1 MVNLQLILY
10 CILAYLV
17 GSIPFALVIGKVFYK
32 TDIRQFGS
40 KNLGGTN
47 AGRVLGKKAGI
58 TVILLDIFKAMII
71 MLLSQKIGNLAFE
84 QLLIVGFFVNIGH
97 ALPIWAKFK
106 GGKCVSTFFGFLISV
121 VYFNPDYY
129 LLLVGSLAA
138 FILILFTF
146 KMVSL
151 ASLISAIYCCCFSF
165 IYQNWYLSITL
176 SILTL
181 IIIYRHR
188 ANINRIRNK
197 TESKVSWI

>member
-1 MVNLQLILY
+1 MDLQLFLY
-10 CILAYLV
+10 CLLAYLV
-17 GSIPFALVIGKVFYK
+17 GSVPFALVIGKIFYK

-47 AGRVLGKKAGI
+47 AGRVLGKKAGVS
-58 TVILLDIFKAMII
+58 VILLDIFKAMIV
-71 MLLSQKIGNLAFE
+71 MLFSKSIGNLSFE
-84 QLLIVGFFVNIGH
+84 QLLIVGFFVNVGH
-97 ALPIWAKFK
+97 ALPVFAKFK
-106 GGKCVSTFFGFLISV
+106 GGKCVSTFFGFLISII
-121 VYFNPDYY
+121 YFNPDYY

-138 FILILFTF
+138 FILILFIF

-151 ASLISAIYCCCFSF
+151 ASIISSIYCCCFSL

-188 ANINRIRNK
+188 ANITRIINK
-197 TESKVSWI
+197 SENKISWI